1 MTNVNERL
9 CEIENMIKKLVETN
23 NVNSLLEV
31 KDMIAW
37 KRDVS
42 ENVQTEQR
50 KLDDI
55 YYFLVGILYAKGL
68 VEGWGGYN
76 L

>member
-9 CEIENMIKKLVETN
+9 CEIENMIKTLVKENDT
-23 NVNSLLEV
+23 NSLLEV

-42 ENVQTEQR
+42 EHVQTEQR

-55 YYFLVGILYAKGL
+55 FYFLVGILYAKGL
-68 VEGWGGYN
+68 VEGWGGYK